1 MRRAAFAVVTTLVG
15 LVLLLG
21 FKSHAMAPAAS
32 PPAAVSTPSNAR
44 ATPAPA
50 GTTAAPAPAPS
61 SAAPT
66 AVASTVTGSAVA
78 TRWGPVQVQVTVA
91 NKRITAVT
99 VLQAPAS
106 NGRDQQINSY
116 ALPQLKAETLAAQSA
131 NIDMVSGAT
140 YTSTGYIGSL
150 QSALDKAGR

>member
-1 MRRAAFAVVTTLVG
+1 MRRAALAAATTLVG

-21 FKSHAMAPAAS
+21 FKSHTMAPAVS
-32 PPAAVSTPSNAR
+32 PPAAVSTLGSSTTAPAPGG
-44 ATPAPA
+44 TPAP
-50 GTTAAPAPAPS
+50 GAAS
-61 SAAPT
+61 QAPT
-66 AVASTVTGSAVA
+66 GAATTVTGSAVA
-78 TRWGPVQVQVTVA
+78 TRWGPVQVQVRVA
-91 NKRITAVT
+91 NKRISAVT
-99 VLQAPAS
+99 VLQAPDS

-150 QSALDKAGR
+150 QSALDKAGL